1 MLCSDDSR
9 EMQAPPEKLTNAEVP
24 LQILLFVDRRPN
36 SREQIQ
42 QIRRF
47 LKELSV
53 EYPFELQVI
62 DVSEQPYLAEHFRL
76 VATPALIKTHPDPR
90 QTLTGTN
97 LVAQLKSCW
106 SRWQRSVEDY
116 LAQAAGAAEPEALKL
131 EDNQAAET
139 ASEMTSLTHSTKL
152 LQLSDEIFRLKQEKE
167 ELQAQLQFKDQIIS
181 MLAHDLRNP
190 LTAASLA
197 IETLEIGHTAKD
209 GQPSRLSAAMTTQ
222 LLKHGRTQI
231 RSIDR
236 MITDILQAARGT
248 NAELHIQPRR
258 IDLGN
263 LCQNVLEDLQERF
276 RAKSQVVKTDIPTDL
291 PEVYADEERVRQ
303 VLMNILDNAAKY
315 TPLQGAIHVSIL
327 HRTTQK
333 VQVSVCDNGPGVPEE
348 NRERIFEDHYRL
360 QRDEAQDGYGIG
372 LSLCQRIVRSHYGQI
387 WVDSV
392 SNQGSC
398 FRFTLPV
405 YRP

>member
-1 MLCSDDSR
+1 
-9 EMQAPPEKLTNAEVP
+9 MQAPPEKLTNPEVP

-36 SREQIQ
+36 SREQTQ

-47 LKELSV
+47 LKELSA

-76 VATPALIKTHPDPR
+76 VATPALIKIHPEPR

-97 LVAQLKSCW
+97 LVAQLKGSW
-106 SRWQRSVEDY
+106 VRWQRSSEDY
-116 LAQAAGAAEPEALKL
+116 LRQAIAAERDQVEEFPPDDDRPK
-131 EDNQAAET
+131 
-139 ASEMTSLTHSTKL
+139 SSLVYSTEL
-152 LQLSDEIFRLKQEKE
+152 LQLSDEIFHLKQERE

-197 IETLEIGHTAKD
+197 IETLEIGHNAREA
-209 GQPSRLSAAMTTQ
+209 SRLTTALTTQ
-222 LLKHGRTQI
+222 LLKHARTQI
-231 RSIDR
+231 RTIDR

-248 NAELHIQPRR
+248 SSELQIQPKQL
-258 IDLGN
+258 DLGV
-263 LCQNVLEDLQERF
+263 LCEDVLQDLEERF
-276 RAKSQVVKTDIPTDL
+276 KTKLQIVETDIPTDL

-315 TPLQGAIHVSIL
+315 TPSDGTIHVSML

-360 QRDEAQDGYGIG
+360 QRDKAQDGYGIG

-392 SNQGSC
+392 PNQGSC
-398 FRFTLPV
+398 FHFTLPV
-405 YRP
+405 YRTQR

>member
-1 MLCSDDSR
+1 
-9 EMQAPPEKLTNAEVP
+9 MQAPPEKLTNPEVP

-47 LKELSV
+47 LKELSA
-53 EYPFELQVI
+53 EYPFDLQVI

-76 VATPALIKTHPDPR
+76 VATPALVKTHPEPR

-97 LVAQLKSCW
+97 LVAQLKDSW
-106 SRWQRSVEDY
+106 VRWQRSAEDY
-116 LAQAAGAAEPEALKL
+116 LNQAIEPEPDLTEVSNSDSELPK
-131 EDNQAAET
+131 
-139 ASEMTSLTHSTKL
+139 ASSLIYSTEL
-152 LQLSDEIFRLKQEKE
+152 LQLSDEIFRLKQERE
-167 ELQAQLQFKDQIIS
+167 ELQAQIQFKDQIIS

-197 IETLEIGHTAKD
+197 IETLEIGHNAREA
-209 GQPSRLSAAMTTQ
+209 SRLTTALTTQ
-222 LLKHGRTQI
+222 LLKHARTQI
-231 RSIDR
+231 RTIDR

-248 NAELHIQPRR
+248 SSELHIQPKRL
-258 IDLGN
+258 DLGL
-263 LCQNVLEDLQERF
+263 LCEDVLQDLEERF
-276 RAKSQVVKTDIPTDL
+276 KTKLQVIETDIPTDL
-291 PEVYADEERVRQ
+291 PQVYADEERVRQ

-315 TPLQGAIHVSIL
+315 TPSDGKIHVSML

-392 SNQGSC
+392 PNQGSC
-398 FRFTLPV
+398 FHFTLPV
-405 YRP
+405 YRPQR